1 MMRSIGFVACVVS
14 ALVSPALGAPSPLQ
28 PGAST
33 GPAYVCVR
41 VDDGVPQYRA
51 IGTDGHCGAHETLML
66 LVASATTPFV
76 ADASTPSDLTPP
88 TEGFLA
94 RFAATPAFVPGS
106 GPLLVHAAL
115 LVDADRAAF
124 ALAPTSAVHTFV
136 ADRDDASN
144 VSCAPTVDGHR
155 IGEPTRLLAP
165 GQTIER
171 PSSVVFDSVRGSFAF
186 SPPAAPPD
194 VLWSRLDESLPIEA
208 GRHQFAMLC
217 LGRLGFRFRG
227 IANLV
232 ILQRVPHP

>member
-14 ALVSPALGAPSPLQ
+14 ALVSPALGAPSPLP

-51 IGTDGHCGAHETLML
+51 IGIDGHCRDHETPML
-66 LVASATTPFV
+66 LVTSATTPFV
-76 ADASTPSDLTPP
+76 ADASTPSDLPPP
-88 TEGFLA
+88 TDWFLA
-94 RFAATPAFVPGS
+94 SFAATPAFVPGS

-124 ALAPTSAVHTFV
+124 ALPPTPAVHPFV
-136 ADRDDASN
+136 VDLGDASN
-144 VSCAPTVDGHR
+144 VSCAFTIDGHR

-171 PSSVVFDSVRGSFAF
+171 PSGVVSVPVRGSLAF

-227 IANLV
+227 TANLV
-232 ILQRVPHP
+232 ILQRVPNP